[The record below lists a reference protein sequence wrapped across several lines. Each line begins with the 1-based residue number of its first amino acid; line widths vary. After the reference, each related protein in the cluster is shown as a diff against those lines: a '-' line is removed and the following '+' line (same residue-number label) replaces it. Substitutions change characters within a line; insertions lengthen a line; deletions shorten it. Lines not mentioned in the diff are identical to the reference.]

1 MKELPFRPPHAALVG
16 ILTIPFSATPSQLDW
31 LSPSTGVSSQTSD
44 GNEILH
50 QTEQS
55 AFNPIEVVIDLT
67 PSDKK
72 EGMH

>member
-1 MKELPFRPPHAALVG
+1 M
-16 ILTIPFSATPSQLDW
+16 
-31 LSPSTGVSSQTSD
+31 SSQTSD